1 MAHWDRVN
9 LILPRGN
16 GWLWGALGPVKLMVL
31 LLQAGLQLPTSGEP
45 RLFDQQQTYL
55 RLDQTDP
62 QDVRL
67 VFPNFVLVASDSVEY
82 EVVFLLRKWS

>member
-1 MAHWDRVN
+1 
-9 LILPRGN
+9 
-16 GWLWGALGPVKLMVL
+16 MVL

-45 RLFDQQQTYL
+45 RLFDQPQTYL

>member
-1 MAHWDRVN
+1 
-9 LILPRGN
+9 
-16 GWLWGALGPVKLMVL
+16 MVL
-31 LLQAGLQLPTSGEP
+31 LLHAGLQLPTSGEP